1 MKKKIVNV
9 LLSAVVVTSMMLSVT
24 ACGSKEADTPAPVDA
39 AATTQSVAPE
49 NDAAPESTVAESSV
63 AETIAADDAEAS
75 VAETTAA
82 DDAEASGNMT
92 AEEWV
97 NSDTAASYVEV
108 LNAMFG
114 GQMTTAFEA
123 DSDALSLVVIISEE
137 MADLKGSDMTDDQ
150 KDALQQAMQ
159 QQYDSQADQFT
170 PIRDELRDEIGDD
183 SLTVRIVYR
192 LSDGTEIFSQDI

>member
-49 NDAAPESTVAESSV
+49 NDAAPESTVAES
-63 AETIAADDAEAS
+63 S

>member
-9 LLSAVVVTSMMLSVT
+9 LLSAVVVTSMMFSVT
-24 ACGSKEADTPAPVDA
+24 ACGSKEADTSAPADA
-39 AATTQSVAPE
+39 AVPTQSVAPE
-49 NDAAPESTVAESSV
+49 NDAAPESTVADV
-63 AETIAADDAEAS
+63 AESS

-82 DDAEASGNMT
+82 DDAETSGAMT
-92 AEEWV
+92 AEEWI
-97 NSDTAASYVEV
+97 NSDTAASYVEI

-123 DSDALSLVVIISEE
+123 DSDALSLIVIVSEE
-137 MADLKGSDMTDDQ
+137 MADLKGSDMTDEQ

-159 QQYDSQADQFT
+159 QQYDSQKDQFT
-170 PIRDELRDEIGDD
+170 PLRDELRDEIGDD

>member
-49 NDAAPESTVAESSV
+49 NDAAPESTVADDTTES
-63 AETIAADDAEAS
+63 S

-137 MADLKGSDMTDDQ
+137 MADLKGSDMTDEQ